1 MSLLQ
6 DYVVLKNEIEDRMEG
21 ALAVNYLLDYQELAY
36 RVCVLET
43 LKTFS
48 ESVPDVEDE
57 KAIHYYGKALAAY
70 LKGLADAHKF
80 APKADKETLKKRE
93 TALNALCSVCE
104 DAGKKIAAY
113 TPSNRKEYAKDM
125 AKMIKPVTIVWAQYR
140 NTLVAIGSSEKAEK
154 PEKEEK
160 PKKVEPKKTESDEV
174 KQAMQVS
181 CPIKKFAGM
190 TLGEVLR
197 QDAKAIQFL
206 ATKYEGKE
214 EVRAA
219 AKTLCEY
226 AIKQSA

>member
-6 DYVVLKNEIEDRMEG
+6 DYVVLKNELEDRMDG
-21 ALAVNYLLDYQELAY
+21 TLAVNYLLDYQEVAY

-48 ESVPDVEDE
+48 ESVPDAEDE
-57 KAIHYYGKALAAY
+57 KVINYYGKALAAF
-70 LKGLADAHKF
+70 LKGLADDHKF
-80 APKADKETLKKRE
+80 APKANQETLKKRE
-93 TALNALCSVCE
+93 TAAKALCSVC
-104 DAGKKIAAY
+104 DDVGKKIVAY
-113 TPSNRKEYAKDM
+113 KPSDRKEYQKDI

-140 NTLVAIGSSEKAEK
+140 NTLVAIGCSEKAEK

-197 QDAKAIQFL
+197 QDAKAIEFL

-226 AIKQSA
+226 AMKQSA